1 MTEPRA
7 AFQDEATQTD
17 VQPNEADTVPAAEDE
32 TAESPPP
39 AEATSDEAPAAEM
52 DSDTTHEAPPPKAD
66 SGADDPPAA
75 GSVPGALETFIAE
88 DDDELPAC
96 PVCRLAIEPGAD
108 YVTAAYGPV
117 HAEPCSHQ
125 SAIPGPV

>member
-17 VQPNEADTVPAAEDE
+17 VPPNETDTVPASEA
-32 TAESPPP
+32 APAN
-39 AEATSDEAPAAEM
+39 AEALPPETDSELSMPPAAE
-52 DSDTTHEAPPPKAD
+52 
-66 SGADDPPAA
+66 
-75 GSVPGALETFIAE
+75 SVSPGLAVLTAQEE
-88 DDDELPAC
+88 DELPVC
-96 PVCRLAIEPGAD
+96 PVCRQTIEPGSD

-125 SAIPGPV
+125 SAIPGLV